1 MKRLANVKQKKNIQ
15 KDAENAT
22 EKVSKFREIESV

>member
-1 MKRLANVKQKKNIQ
+1 MKQLAKVKQKKNIQ

-22 EKVSKFREIESV
+22 QKVSKF